1 MPKPLQQDFE
11 GNIINDVETEKNQK
25 AYSSY
30 ESGLKK
36 QQEEMLANDQ
46 KTKDKYTNLLNRG
59 MEMLGRKKYEPEENS
74 ALVNI
79 GRGMTQGSEDYAK
92 KPKGMKKGGSVK
104 VSSASKRA
112 DGCCVKGKTKG
123 RMV

>member
-1 MPKPLQQDFE
+1 MAKPLQQDE
-11 GNIINDVETEKNQK
+11 NGNIIDDLATASNQK

-30 ESGLKK
+30 EANLKK
-36 QQEEMLANDQ
+36 QQEKMLSDDQ
-46 KTKDKYTNLLNRG
+46 KTKDKYMNLLNRG

-74 ALVNI
+74 ALINI
-79 GRGMTQGSEDYAK
+79 GRGMTEGAEELRK

-104 VSSASKRA
+104 ASSASKRG
-112 DGCCVKGKTKG
+112 DGCAIRGKTKG